1 MRKDEQAVQDLQA
14 CMKDFDAES
23 FDISSPKLRSLQSGL
38 VASPEL
44 VHDLESALPHGQA
57 QAGTLMQERVFTK
70 IKPLTA
76 IIHRN
81 KKLNFASE
89 RICAPSGA
97 LMKVAQMERSGLAA
111 LVDLAE
117 GSVLI
122 QLESA
127 LEGRVTEECL
137 SLYNPCGHGADLAAS
152 HPHTPEDRE
161 ARKRDGS
168 EYLWS
173 DYVEKI
179 CAIIFS
185 RHANASHIILVNDKY
200 DLPFSIKN
208 DEHDCRA
215 AKHPHIQNVFPKPE
229 DKFPGAAEF
238 NELMVN
244 SGNKV
249 RLQKLLKEQLKTRVC
264 RAQGEIIYCEGERST
279 NLGTGVASR
288 DYVFKHPEADTIL
301 LSAYAKLRSRN
312 YTGTVVLDCE
322 DTDVFVQVAYVS
334 QQLPDDLLIRRK
346 HAFINCQ
353 AMLSEEVAKI
363 IIPLHVI
370 TGSDHTSGFYGHGKK
385 KVMEK
390 AWRRQ
395 ECCAPSEGQD
405 RREHNGEG
413 VAAGTGESRRGVP
426 PSQGPVH
433 HTPRDHSCTRRDR
446 LCHEADIPAP
456 PAQKQLPAARLLRHA
471 FLLAEANNVQD
482 YRSQILSTFGT
493 VMKMDS
499 TKKVVKKLSGQGR
512 GSAEWFT
519 SIGNEYSQIVSFV
532 LTCEESAQ
540 KLQPVCRGVME
551 RFRRAN

>member
-14 CMKDFDAES
+14 CMKDFDAEP

-44 VHDLESALPHGQA
+44 VHDLETALPHGQA
-57 QAGTLMQERVFTK
+57 QAGTLIQERVFTK

-76 IIHRN
+76 IIHRI

-89 RICAPSGA
+89 RICAASGA

-117 GSVLI
+117 GSGLI

-137 SLYNPCGHGADLAAS
+137 SLNVDGSMRKTVKSKLLELFNLDPVIDDPRDHCSLVDMGLIWRLAT
-152 HPHTPEDRE
+152 PTPEDRE
-161 ARKRDGS
+161 ARKHDGS

-173 DYVEKI
+173 DYLEKI

-185 RHANASHIILVNDKY
+185 RHANASHDR
-200 DLPFSIKN
+200 
-208 DEHDCRA
+208 RA
-215 AKHPHIQNVFPKPE
+215 TNHPHIQNVFPKPE

-264 RAQGEIIYCEGERST
+264 RVRGEIIYCEGERST
-279 NLGTGVASR
+279 NLGTGVASG
-288 DYVFKHPEADTIL
+288 DYVFKYPEADTIL

-322 DTDVFVQVAYVS
+322 DTDVFVQAAYVS
-334 QQLPDDLLIRRK
+334 QQLPGDLLIRRK

-353 AMLSEEVAKI
+353 AMLSEEIAKI
-363 IIPLHVI
+363 IIPLHII
-370 TGSDHTSGFYGHGKK
+370 TGSDHTSGLWARRRG
-385 KVMEK
+385 
-390 AWRRQ
+390 WRR
-395 ECCAPSEGQD
+395 
-405 RREHNGEG
+405 
-413 VAAGTGESRRGVP
+413 
-426 PSQGPVH
+426 
-433 HTPRDHSCTRRDR
+433 
-446 LCHEADIPAP
+446 
-456 PAQKQLPAARLLRHA
+456 
-471 FLLAEANNVQD
+471 
-482 YRSQILSTFGT
+482 
-493 VMKMDS
+493 
-499 TKKVVKKLSGQGR
+499 
-512 GSAEWFT
+512 
-519 SIGNEYSQIVSFV
+519 
-532 LTCEESAQ
+532 
-540 KLQPVCRGVME
+540 
-551 RFRRAN
+551 